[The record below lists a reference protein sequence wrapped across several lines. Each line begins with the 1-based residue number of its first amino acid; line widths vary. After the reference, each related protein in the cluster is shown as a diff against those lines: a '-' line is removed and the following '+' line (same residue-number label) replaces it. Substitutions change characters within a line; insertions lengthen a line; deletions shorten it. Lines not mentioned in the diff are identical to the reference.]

1 MRKRLTTRL
10 ITLSI
15 FWIILTLLAT
25 VLLITWFYRDH
36 IEHHYDAHVFTHVE
50 ELIAAVSVGP
60 DGQPQLLRQPTDP
73 RFYRA
78 DSGWYWQVMV
88 GDSPLASSSSLG
100 DRILDIG
107 HLDFDENHDVHV
119 LVDPLGQAL
128 RVRAVHMSHEHIPD
142 PITILATS
150 PEMQISDDV
159 ADFRLH
165 IILSFIVVAVGLSL
179 AVILQVF
186 VALRSLKAIRASISE
201 VKAGQT
207 DRLPRDFPLDV
218 QPLVDEMNSLLDH
231 NQTLLKRARTQLAD
245 LAHLVNTPLTVIR
258 NEARNIPTKEGQLIL
273 DQAHSMSGNIDHYL
287 TRARISGQRE
297 AFGYRTSL
305 KTVVEDLRYAVE
317 RIYEGRDVEIKLCD
331 KGDCRFRGEVQDL
344 EEMLGNLLDNACKW
358 ARQRVEV
365 HCRLEGDRL
374 IISVEDDGPGIPENE
389 RETVMRRGTKLDE
402 SAPGYGQGLSIVNE
416 ISGLYGGK
424 LLLGKSTLGGLLA
437 ELELPAAV

>member
-1 MRKRLTTRL
+1 
-10 ITLSI
+10 
-15 FWIILTLLAT
+15 
-25 VLLITWFYRDH
+25 
-36 IEHHYDAHVFTHVE
+36 
-50 ELIAAVSVGP
+50 
-60 DGQPQLLRQPTDP
+60 
-73 RFYRA
+73 
-78 DSGWYWQVMV
+78 MV
-88 GDSPLASSSSLG
+88 GDEPMARSGSLG
-100 DRILDIG
+100 DRTLNIG
-107 HLDFDENHDVHV
+107 HLDFDENHDVQLMQGPSDHV
-119 LVDPLGQAL
+119 L
-128 RVRAVHMSHEHIPD
+128 RVRAVHISHEHIPD

-150 PEMQISDDV
+150 PQVQIADDV

-165 IILSFIVVAVGLSL
+165 IILSFIVVAVGLSV
-179 AVILQVF
+179 AVVLQVF

-273 DQAHSMSGNIDHYL
+273 DQAHSMSGSIDHYL

-358 ARQRVEV
+358 ARQKVEV